1 MNIRKSEMNILE
13 VLWTE
18 GEMSASRLYRIL
30 EEKIGWKKS
39 TTYTVISKCIEKGFV
54 KRVEPGFIC
63 QPLIARED
71 VHNAKFIDILKDYY
85 SNSRSYFLSAFVK
98 ESPLTD
104 EEVQKLND
112 IVERLK

>member
-1 MNIRKSEMNILE
+1 MNIRNSEMNILE
-13 VLWTE
+13 VCWTE

-63 QPLIARED
+63 QPLIERED
-71 VHNAKFIDILKDYY
+71 VHNAKFIDILRDYY

>member
-1 MNIRKSEMNILE
+1 MIVCGSPDCFAERRRTAAIFRSNI
-13 VLWTE
+13 
-18 GEMSASRLYRIL
+18 G
-30 EEKIGWKKS
+30 
-39 TTYTVISKCIEKGFV
+39 IEKGFV

-63 QPLIARED
+63 QPLIERED
-71 VHNAKFIDILKDYY
+71 VHNAKFIDILRDYY

-104 EEVQKLND
+104 EEVQRLND

>member
-71 VHNAKFIDILKDYY
+71 VQEAKITDFLRDYFG
-85 SNSRSYFLSAFVK
+85 SSKSCFFSAFLK
-98 ESPLTD
+98 KSSLTD
-104 EEVQKLND
+104 EEIQELKD

>member
-1 MNIRKSEMNILE
+1 MNIRKSELNILE

-63 QPLIARED
+63 QPLVARED
-71 VHNAKFIDILKDYY
+71 VQDAKITDMLRDYFG
-85 SNSRSYFLSAFVK
+85 NSKGCFLSAFLK
-98 ESPLTD
+98 KSSLTD
-104 EEVQKLND
+104 EEIKELKD

>member
-1 MNIRKSEMNILE
+1 MNIRKSELNVLE

-54 KRVEPGFIC
+54 KRVEPGFVC
-63 QPLIARED
+63 QPLVARED
-71 VHNAKFIDILKDYY
+71 VQEAKITDMLRDYFG
-85 SNSRSYFLSAFVK
+85 NSKGCFLSAFLK
-98 ESPLTD
+98 KSSLTD
-104 EEVQKLND
+104 DEIQELKD

>member
-39 TTYTVISKCIEKGFV
+39 TTYTVISKCIEIGRAHV
-54 KRVEPGFIC
+54 
-63 QPLIARED
+63 
-71 VHNAKFIDILKDYY
+71 
-85 SNSRSYFLSAFVK
+85 
-98 ESPLTD
+98 
-104 EEVQKLND
+104 
-112 IVERLK
+112 

>member
-1 MNIRKSEMNILE
+1 MNIRKSELNILE

-71 VHNAKFIDILKDYY
+71 VQHAKITDMLRDYFG
-85 SNSRSYFLSAFVK
+85 NSRSCFLSAFLK
-98 ESPLTD
+98 ESPLSD
-104 EEVQKLND
+104 EDVQKLND